1 MFEQKTTSSILT
13 PIANV
18 HRAAMY
24 WYTECVEAYERA
36 KGNVPGF
43 PKISGLIASMEFSHQ
58 ALTEVIDTFEPEIQ
72 KEMEDF
78 VSFAVEIRGA
88 VRRSP
93 GLVLPEPNIV
103 NNSHAMANKCEEV
116 ATGVM
121 YEILGKQLAEVSALI
136 TRAKA
141 LNQR

>member
-13 PIANV
+13 PVANV
-18 HRAAMY
+18 HRAAMF
-24 WYTECVEAYERA
+24 WYTECVEVYEGA

-43 PKISGLIASMEFSHQ
+43 PKISGLIASMEFSHK
-58 ALTEVIDTFEPEIQ
+58 ALTEVINTFEPEIQ

-78 VSFAVEIRGA
+78 VSFAVDIRDA

-103 NNSHAMANKCEEV
+103 NNSHGMANKCEEV
-116 ATGVM
+116 ATDSL
-121 YEILGKQLAEVSALI
+121 YNILGKQLTQMEGLIARARAL
-136 TRAKA
+136 
-141 LNQR
+141 L